1 MPVSHGKAT
10 AAAQYKAARAL
21 VFLTAMNEQVRNDLL
36 DRGWQILLFTDPAR
50 WHEQFATHPEVFGTP
65 IKE

>member
-1 MPVSHGKAT
+1 M
-10 AAAQYKAARAL
+10 
-21 VFLTAMNEQVRNDLL
+21 FLTAMDEQVRNGLL